1 MSSALINLSPDLV
14 RLLNDG
20 YEVSIQAG
28 YLVVD
33 NVPYV
38 DSERNVRRG
47 RLVSALNMAGT
58 ELRPP
63 NTHVALFAGK
73 QPCYQDGKIIGGLV
87 HATQR
92 QDLGDGLVVDLS
104 FSNKPPEGYP
114 DYYSKMTRYI
124 TMISDPARG
133 IDPGATARTHKPVES
148 HEDDSPFVYQ
158 DTNASRAYI
167 GAITAKLKGHRLAIV
182 GLGGTGGYILDS
194 VAKTP
199 VKEIHLFDGDHFF
212 SHNAFRAPG
221 ATALDIL
228 KGSPLKVEYFK
239 GVYSNMHKGIV
250 AHPTFIGAA
259 NADALAGFDFAFLSM
274 DASEDKRHIMDFLIT
289 QKIPFVDCGLGIQ
302 QEDGRLMGIVR
313 TTTVAPT
320 KQDHIAKRISCI
332 ETKED
337 DYASNIQIA
346 ELNMLSAV
354 MAVIKWKKITGF
366 YVDFEHEHH
375 STYTISGNMLLSEEI
390 APA

>member
-20 YEVSIQAG
+20 YEARVQAG
-28 YLVVD
+28 YLVID

-38 DSERNVRRG
+38 DSDRNVQRG
-47 RLVSALNMAGT
+47 MLVSALNMAGA

-63 NTHVALFAGK
+63 NTHVALFTGK
-73 QPCYQDGKIIGGLV
+73 QPCYQDGKVIGGLV

-124 TMISDPARG
+124 TMISDPARA
-133 IDPGATARTHKPVES
+133 IEPNATARTHRPVES
-148 HEDDSPFVYQ
+148 RDEDSPFVYQ
-158 DTNASRAYI
+158 DTNSSRAYI
-167 GAITAKLKGHRLAIV
+167 GAITAKLKGQRLAIV
-182 GLGGTGGYILDS
+182 GLGGTGGYILDL

-199 VKEIHLFDGDHFF
+199 VKEIHIFDGDQFF

-221 ATALDIL
+221 AASVDTL
-228 KGSPLKVEYFK
+228 KMSPLKVEYFK
-239 GVYSNMHKGIV
+239 GMYASMHKGVIV
-250 AHPTFIGAA
+250 HPEYLGAA
-259 NADALAGFDFAFLSM
+259 NANRLAGLDFVFLSM
-274 DASEDKRHIMDFLIT
+274 DASEDKRHIMDFLIA
-289 QKIPFVDCGLGIQ
+289 QNIPFVDCGLGIQ
-302 QEDGRLMGIVR
+302 QEDGRLLGIVR
-313 TTTVAPT
+313 TTSVAPA
-320 KQDHIAKRISCI
+320 KQDHVARRISCI
-332 ETKED
+332 ETKDD

-346 ELNMLSAV
+346 ELNMFNAV
-354 MAVIKWKKITGF
+354 MAVIKWKKLSGF
-366 YVDFEHEHH
+366 YVDFEHEYH
-375 STYTISGNMLLSEEI
+375 STYTISGNMLLSEDF